1 MPLPSD
7 PAAAVRAVVDP
18 AFGRSLGEL
27 NAVGAVTAAGD
38 AARVVLHPPCVLHPL
53 REQIEAKVVAAL
65 GGGTVTFEWIPKVI
79 GRNAGGRLGLTAKN
93 ILAVGSG
100 KGGVGKSTVAAGLAL
115 AFAEAGAKVGLVDA
129 DIHGPSLPHL
139 FGVSK
144 HGPPEM
150 TERRGPD
157 GQTVPRL
164 VPVPVTL
171 PGGNTLGLM
180 SAAFVIPE
188 RTAAVLRGPMTQKYV
203 LSFLQQAE
211 WGELDYLVID
221 LPPGTGDVAL
231 TLAQN
236 AALGG
241 AVVVCTPQK
250 VALLDAVKAVSMYR
264 QLEIPVVGMVENM
277 AGDLFGRGGARAEA
291 ETLGVPTLGEVPAD
305 PALRELGDAGRFAE
319 ALAGSGDAAAALRS
333 TAGKAA
339 LELARGALE
348 KSRTPTL
355 EVLG

>member
-18 AFGRSLGEL
+18 AFGKSLGEL
-27 NAVGAVTAAGD
+27 NAVGSVEAAGD
-38 AARVVLHPPCVLHPL
+38 GANVVLHPPCVLHPL
-53 REQIEAKVVAAL
+53 REQLEEKVAAAL
-65 GGGTVTFEWIPKVI
+65 GGGTVSVDWQPRVI
-79 GRNAGGRLGLTAKN
+79 GKNAGGRLGLTAKN
-93 ILAVGSG
+93 IVAVGSG
-100 KGGVGKSTVAAGLAL
+100 KGGVGKSTVAAGLAI
-115 AFAEAGAKVGLVDA
+115 AFAEAGAKVGVVDA

-150 TERRGPD
+150 TERTGPD
-157 GQTVPRL
+157 GKTVPRL
-164 VPVPVTL
+164 LPVPVSL
-171 PGGNTLGLM
+171 PGGGSLGLL
-180 SAAFVIPE
+180 SAAFVMPE
-188 RTAAVLRGPMTQKYV
+188 RAAAVLRGPMTQKYV

-264 QLEIPVVGMVENM
+264 QLEIPVLGMVENM
-277 AGDLFGRGGARAEA
+277 SGDLFGRGGAKAEA
-291 ETLGVPTLGEVPAD
+291 ESLGVPTLGEIPAD
-305 PALRELGDAGRFAE
+305 GAVRELGDAGTFASVLSE
-319 ALAGSGDAAAALRS
+319 GGAVADALR
-333 TAGKAA
+333 TAAGKAA

-348 KSRTPTL
+348 KARTPTL
-355 EVLG
+355 EVL

>member
-1 MPLPSD
+1 MSLPSD

-27 NAVGAVTAAGD
+27 NAVGKIQTDSETPVVT
-38 AARVVLHPPCVLHPL
+38 LHPPCVLHPL
-53 REQIEAKVVAAL
+53 REQIDEKATAAL
-65 GGGTVTFEWIPKVI
+65 GGSATIQWQPRVI
-79 GRNAGGRLGLTAKN
+79 GKNAGGRLGLTAKN
-93 ILAVGSG
+93 IIAVGSG

-115 AFAEAGAKVGLVDA
+115 AFAEAGASVGLVDA

-144 HGPPEM
+144 HGPPAM

-157 GQTVPRL
+157 GQLVPRL
-164 VPVPVTL
+164 L
-171 PGGNTLGLM
+171 PIEVDLSEGRSLKLM

-188 RTAAVLRGPMTQKYV
+188 RSAAVLRGPMTQKYV

-241 AVVVCTPQK
+241 AVVVCTPQ
-250 VALLDAVKAVSMYR
+250 
-264 QLEIPVVGMVENM
+264 
-277 AGDLFGRGGARAEA
+277 
-291 ETLGVPTLGEVPAD
+291 
-305 PALRELGDAGRFAE
+305 
-319 ALAGSGDAAAALRS
+319 
-333 TAGKAA
+333 
-339 LELARGALE
+339 
-348 KSRTPTL
+348 
-355 EVLG
+355 

>member
-7 PAAAVRAVVDP
+7 PSAAVRAVVDP
-18 AFGRSLGEL
+18 AFGKSLGEL
-27 NAVGAVTAAGD
+27 NAVGNVSTEGDGAKVT
-38 AARVVLHPPCVLHPL
+38 LHPPCVLHPL
-53 REQIEAKVVAAL
+53 REQLEAKVTEIL
-65 GGGTVTFEWIPKVI
+65 GGGAVTFEWAPRVI

-93 ILAVGSG
+93 IVAVGSG
-100 KGGVGKSTVAAGLAL
+100 KGGVGKSTVAAGLAV
-115 AFAEAGAKVGLVDA
+115 AFAEAGARVGVVDA

-139 FGVSK
+139 FGVAK

-150 TERRGPD
+150 TERRGPE

-164 VPVPVTL
+164 VPIRVPL
-171 PGGNTLGLM
+171 SGDASLGLM
-180 SAAFVIPE
+180 SAAFLMQE
-188 RTAAVLRGPMTQKYV
+188 RQAAVLRGPMTQKYV

-241 AVVVCTPQK
+241 AVVVCTPQR

-264 QLEIPVVGMVENM
+264 QLEIPVLGMVENM
-277 AGDLFGRGGARAEA
+277 AGDLFGRGGVRKEAEA
-291 ETLGVPTLGEVPAD
+291 LGVPTLGEVPAEG
-305 PALRELGDAGRFAE
+305 AVRERGDAGTFGTVLSDGGPAAE
-319 ALAGSGDAAAALRS
+319 ALRS
-333 TAGKAA
+333 TAGKVA

-348 KSRTPTL
+348 KARTPTL
-355 EVLG
+355 EVL

>member
-1 MPLPSD
+1 M
-7 PAAAVRAVVDP
+7 
-18 AFGRSLGEL
+18 
-27 NAVGAVTAAGD
+27 
-38 AARVVLHPPCVLHPL
+38 
-53 REQIEAKVVAAL
+53 
-65 GGGTVTFEWIPKVI
+65 GGGGVSFDWKPAVI
-79 GRNAGGRLGLTAKN
+79 GRNAGGRLGLNVKN
-93 ILAVGSG
+93 VVAVGSG
-100 KGGVGKSTVAAGLAL
+100 KGGVGKSTVAAGIAL

-150 TERRGPD
+150 TERTGPD
-157 GQTVPRL
+157 GRTVPRL
-164 VPVPVTL
+164 VPVPVKL
-171 PGGNTLGLM
+171 PGGNEMGLM
-180 SAAFVIPE
+180 SAAFLMRQTE
-188 RTAAVLRGPMTQKYV
+188 AAILRGPMTQKYV

-264 QLEIPVVGMVENM
+264 QLEIPVLGMVENM
-277 AGDLFGRGGARAEA
+277 SGDLFGRGGAKDEA
-291 ETLGVPTLGEVPAD
+291 ENLGVPFLGEIPAT
-305 PALRELGDAGRFAE
+305 AAVREAGDAGTAPGMLSGEVGDRFRAV
-319 ALAGSGDAAAALRS
+319 AGRVG
-333 TAGKAA
+333 
-339 LELARGALE
+339 LELARGALQ
-348 KSRTPTL
+348 KSKTPTL
-355 EVLG
+355 EVL

>member
-1 MPLPSD
+1 MSLPSD

-27 NAVGAVTAAGD
+27 NAVGEVAVDGD
-38 AARVVLHPPCVLHPL
+38 AATVTLHPPCVLHPL
-53 REQIEAKVVAAL
+53 REHIEEKVVAAL
-65 GGGTVTFEWIPKVI
+65 GGGEVTIEWKPRVI

-93 ILAVGSG
+93 IIAVGSG
-100 KGGVGKSTVAAGLAL
+100 KGGVGKSTVAAGLAI

-144 HGPPEM
+144 NGPPEM

-157 GQTVPRL
+157 GKTVPRL
-164 VPVPVTL
+164 VPVPVSL
-171 PGGNTLGLM
+171 PGGQSLGLM

-264 QLEIPVVGMVENM
+264 QLEIPVLGMVENM
-277 AGDLFGRGGARAEA
+277 SGDLFGRGGARTEA
-291 ETLGVPTLGEVPAD
+291 ESLGVPTLGEIPAD
-305 PALRELGDAGRFAE
+305 GKVRELGDAGTFAGVLSE
-319 ALAGSGDAAAALRS
+319 GGSAADPLRVA
-333 TAGKAA
+333 AGKTA

-348 KSRTPTL
+348 KARTPTL
-355 EVLG
+355 EVL